1 MKLSEVTPTEF
12 KLGFEKQNEHCFSL
26 FMIRKMTTEA
36 VHLTLSPYSYSST
49 TGLWTAVAIFFST
62 ELGSERIF

>member
-1 MKLSEVTPTEF
+1 MKLSEVTLTEF

-26 FMIRKMTTEA
+26 LTIRKMTTVA
-36 VHLTLSPYSYSST
+36 VHLTLLPYFYSS
-49 TGLWTAVAIFFST
+49 WTAVAVFFST